1 MFRKNKCYTILIADD
16 TMIRH
21 VRFSKLFPDYQK
33 TRHFGTQHVFTVSA
47 AIEALAHNRYHMVC
61 LDHDFG
67 TFDDGRPIC
76 NWLVENKMCCPAK
89 VLIHSQNHVG
99 AKAMKEIL
107 SEIPGIEVFVLPYEG
122 ANES

>member
-1 MFRKNKCYTILIADD
+1 MRRNNKFKTILIADD

-21 VRFSKLFPDYQK
+21 VRFSKIVMPFSMD
-33 TRHFGTQHVFTVSA
+33 HVFTVSA
-47 AIEALAHNRYHMVC
+47 AIEALAHNSYHMVC

-67 TFDDGRPIC
+67 TFDDGRTIC
-76 NWLVENKMCCPAK
+76 NWLVENKMCCPDK

-107 SEIPGIEVFVLPYEG
+107 SEIHGIEVFVLPYKG